1 MPIKM
6 VIGLEDLDKRIDKK
20 ERQKEH
26 KNLANVEF
34 LSNATFFGKIK
45 KANHEY
51 AKNSQGTYFKVKSEE
66 KNKIPIVTKIQ
77 NQRTQREKPSQS
89 NRNLQHHLQSLQSNN

>member
-1 MPIKM
+1 MVYKTTNSINLWMPIKM
-6 VIGLEDLDKRIDKK
+6 VIGLEDLDKRIDKI
-20 ERQKEH
+20 ERHKEH

-51 AKNSQGTYFKVKSEE
+51 AKNRII
-66 KNKIPIVTKIQ
+66 NKIADLLV
-77 NQRTQREKPSQS
+77 
-89 NRNLQHHLQSLQSNN
+89 